1 MSAKYTRLKINKLS
15 NYLWLDHAKGNHLI
29 RYCSDI
35 YKTPNKMQR
44 DRLVKDDGA
53 SGVGQ
58 RTGAGVSAENLVAT
72 AVTAATNFLLLKQI
86 LLEILN
92 PHNFGMW

>member
-1 MSAKYTRLKINKLS
+1 
-15 NYLWLDHAKGNHLI
+15 
-29 RYCSDI
+29 
-35 YKTPNKMQR
+35 MQR

-53 SGVGQ
+53 SGFGQ

-72 AVTAATNFLLLKQI
+72 TVTAATNFLLLKLI
-86 LLEILN
+86 LLEVLN

>member
-1 MSAKYTRLKINKLS
+1 
-15 NYLWLDHAKGNHLI
+15 
-29 RYCSDI
+29 
-35 YKTPNKMQR
+35 MQR
-44 DRLVKDDGA
+44 DRLFKDDGA

-86 LLEILN
+86 LLEVLSKR
-92 PHNFGMW
+92 